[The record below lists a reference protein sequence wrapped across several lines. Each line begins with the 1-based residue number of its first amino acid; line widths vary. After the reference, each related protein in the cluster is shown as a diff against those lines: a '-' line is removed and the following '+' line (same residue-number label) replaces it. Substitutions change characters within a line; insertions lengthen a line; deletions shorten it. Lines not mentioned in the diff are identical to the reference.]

1 MVSHKNSAVSLF
13 GCLVAV
19 LVFAAPASAGVIPL
33 TFDPVGGDPIVDSG
47 WEAIVPDATVS
58 GIVVDAITP
67 GSDVRIQIDKN
78 FLFPPD
84 VGGVFPAIQIIFSQ
98 TLPDAQTVP
107 QIVIEDE
114 SITNQT
120 GVDWTD
126 FHWVVLDG
134 GSVWFNVAAS
144 TPFDTSPF
152 VNQSFVDNWG
162 FGDANKATDLNVDGG
177 LVANGGGFFPGIAG
191 LGGALTIEFDLASEN
206 SEFFLKEFP
215 TPEPTTLA
223 FLAFGSIGLVARR
236 RRRS

>member
-1 MVSHKNSAVSLF
+1 MIGQKNSAVCLF
-13 GCLVAV
+13 GCFVAV
-19 LVFAAPASAGVIPL
+19 LALVAPAGAGVIPL
-33 TFDPVGGDPIVDSG
+33 VFDPGGGNPILDSG

-58 GIVVDAITP
+58 GIVIDAITP

-107 QIVIEDE
+107 QIIIEDE

-120 GVDWTD
+120 GVEWTD
-126 FHWVVLDG
+126 FHWALLDG
-134 GSVWFNVAAS
+134 GSVWFDVGAS

-152 VNQSFVDNWG
+152 VNQSFVDNFG

-177 LVANGGGFFPGIAG
+177 TVAPGGGFFPGIAG
-191 LGGALTIEFDLASEN
+191 LNGSLTIEFDLASSN

-223 FLAFGSIGLVARR
+223 FLALGSLGLVARR
-236 RRRS
+236 RRRI